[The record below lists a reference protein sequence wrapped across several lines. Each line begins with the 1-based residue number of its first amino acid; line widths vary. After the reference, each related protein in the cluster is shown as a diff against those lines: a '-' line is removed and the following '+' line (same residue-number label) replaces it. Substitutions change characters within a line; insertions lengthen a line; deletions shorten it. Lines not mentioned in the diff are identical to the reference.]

1 MKGNPSFT
9 SLIFISLLAVAVG
22 LAGFGFLSFKK
33 DLAALNKSNQENIS
47 WSAMQLEHELLRFQ
61 ESLLAFK
68 YGEDMTERQLNRRFD
83 ILWSRVAI
91 FQRGRVGERLRSYD
105 SEADVLGRLF
115 AEIQREAPTVEN
127 IGSAS
132 DQEIDEIHDALDRYS
147 VEMQDL
153 SKAIFVGEEKLRSD
167 LNAQMRSSAN
177 TTLGLSIASVIF
189 LLIGLGI
196 SSWQGRRYKN
206 LAHKNKTLADV
217 AENASQSKTRFLTM
231 MSHELRTPMNG
242 VLGLLALLRQS
253 KATEPQENIIEQAE
267 RSARQMIGMLTDIL
281 DFATLQNNDIELEA
295 KPFEV
300 VQLVETIKDLFA
312 PEARRA
318 GIEFNVV
325 YAKDGP
331 LRISGDFRRL
341 KQVYTQLASYFM
353 DLAGVKSISMVFNVE
368 DSELKAEIMLEYAST
383 GAAWSPDLVLGGR
396 ADSDDNFAAD
406 ALGPAVARGLISK
419 MEGKI
424 SLLPPRDNQVVI
436 AVSVPVL
443 PLELSVVNVK
453 LEMSSDVMES
463 ICKTA
468 LRDAPV
474 SFQAPKYANEV
485 HVILFETGGL
495 DEAGK
500 VADLHKIYS
509 KALIIAIGHP
519 INPDIF
525 DSVVQI
531 PTQISE
537 KIGPVIDALA
547 S

>member
-9 SLIFISLLAVAVG
+9 SLIFVGLLAVAVG

-33 DLAALNKSNQENIS
+33 DLDALNKSNQENIS
-47 WSAMQLEHELLRFQ
+47 WSAMQLDQELLRFK
-61 ESLLAFK
+61 EAILAYKF
-68 YGEDMTERQLNRRFD
+68 GEDQSERQLNKRFD

-105 SEADVLGRLF
+105 SEANIIGRLF
-115 AEIQREAPTVEN
+115 EEIQRQAPTVEN

-132 DQEIDEIHDALDRYS
+132 VTEIDDLHDVLDLYS
-147 VEMQDL
+147 IEMRGL
-153 SKAIFVGEEKLRSD
+153 SQAIFAGEEKLRSD
-167 LNAQMRSSAN
+167 LNAQMRRSAN

-189 LLIGLGI
+189 LLIGLGM

-206 LAHKNKTLADV
+206 LAHKNKALAEI

-253 KATEPQENIIEQAE
+253 KTTEPQENIIEQAE

-281 DFATLQNNDIELEA
+281 DFAALQNNDIELEA
-295 KPFEV
+295 KSFEV
-300 VQLVETIKDLFA
+300 AQLVETLNDLFA

-318 GIEFNVV
+318 GINFDVV
-325 YAKDGP
+325 YAKGGP

-368 DSELKAEIMLEYAST
+368 NSELKAEIALDYAST
-383 GAAWSPDLVLGGR
+383 GAAWNPDLVLGGR
-396 ADSDDNFAAD
+396 ADNDDNFAAD
-406 ALGPAVARGLISK
+406 ALGPAVARGLIAK

-424 SLLPPRDNQVVI
+424 NLLPPRGNQVVI
-436 AVSVPVL
+436 AVSVPIL
-443 PLELSVVNVK
+443 LLELSTVNVQ
-453 LEMSSDVMES
+453 LEMSSHVMAS

-474 SFQAPKYANEV
+474 SFQAPEYANEV

-500 VADLHKIYS
+500 VSDLHKIYS

-525 DSVVQI
+525 DSVIQI

-537 KIGPVIDALA
+537 RIGPVIDALA